1 MSIDRSSLRIAASSC
16 APIVIGYHSRARFLV
31 RGITD
36 DERANEPGS
45 DAGDEAGT
53 ASIEQ
58 A

>member
-1 MSIDRSSLRIAASSC
+1 MRIEASSTRIAASCC
-16 APIVIGYHSRARFLV
+16 APIVIGYHTRARSIV
-31 RGITD
+31 RGVTH
-36 DERANEPGS
+36 ERTNGPES

>member
-1 MSIDRSSLRIAASSC
+1 MAIDRSSTRSDASSC

-31 RGITD
+31 RGVTH
-36 DERANEPGS
+36 DERANGQGS

-58 A
+58 V

>member
-1 MSIDRSSLRIAASSC
+1 MNILTASGC
-16 APIVIGYHSRARFLV
+16 APIVIGYHTRARFLV
-31 RGITD
+31 RGGTH
-36 DERANEPGS
+36 DERANGPGS